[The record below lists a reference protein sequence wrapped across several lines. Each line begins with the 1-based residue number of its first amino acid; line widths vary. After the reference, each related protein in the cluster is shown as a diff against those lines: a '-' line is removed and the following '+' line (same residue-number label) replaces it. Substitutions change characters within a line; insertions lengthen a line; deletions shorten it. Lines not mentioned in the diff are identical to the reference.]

1 MHRYTNF
8 LLLIL
13 SLVLG
18 GVRVWAQATP
28 PLTEPEPIV
37 ITPPSQM
44 IAGSEEWQPVNLEP
58 AVPLDF
64 DSSFAIDAASNSC
77 STATTLPI
85 PGGDT
90 TTITNFTQDGNDPIL
105 SCMWGTPSSTTGY
118 RTAWY
123 KFTASA
129 SGNVFI
135 DTFGS
140 NYDTVLAIWQDVSP
154 DGVLDPCTDFATY
167 LQPVACE
174 DDGRGLSSNLT
185 ISVRKGDT
193 YYIEVA
199 DWEAAAPSP
208 KSVQIT
214 ALMPPFDSNWN
225 QKTSMPVSLSRHA
238 TAVAGSNIYVVGGQ
252 QSQLSTINIVPDL
265 WRYDSTTNKW
275 AVDQNGNSVLPD
287 MPGTGYSNTT
297 AAFVDGPNDNGRI
310 YLPSGYVG
318 GAYDMTHWAYDIQS
332 NAWLE
337 RKSLTAAIP
346 STQPFAWATAVAD
359 PSVNGYYLIGGL
371 ASTDPF
377 TPTTDVKN
385 EMYLY
390 IPGSDTWL
398 PRTSMN
404 SARYAHT
411 AALVN
416 GRVCVAGGISNNNIL
431 LVDGECY
438 IQGSGWAN
446 IAAMNIPR
454 YAATSAVGRDGRWYV
469 IGGID
474 ANGSAVAE
482 TEVYDMTSNTWSLL
496 PVSDD
501 LGNSVSLPARAWPRG
516 GTVGSTFY
524 AIGGNNMPDQQP
536 LPFVE
541 SLFLPTDEILL
552 PVVMSNFG
560 DANRPDDNFSEAR
573 PLAFNVP
580 QYRNFDNSQDFF
592 DVYYFD
598 LSTLATVTVNLTQ
611 VPSDSDYNISIYNSN
626 KLLWGKG
633 NNLVGANESVKLT
646 LSSGR
651 YYVMVER
658 VWPLYQ
664 PNTANYRIIVE
675 K

>member
-1 MHRYTNF
+1 MHRYTII

-13 SLVLG
+13 SLVFG
-18 GVRVWAQATP
+18 GLSVWAQGTP
-28 PLTEPEPIV
+28 SDPQASDAPIIV
-37 ITPPSQM
+37 KNPPSQM
-44 IAGSEEWQPVNLEP
+44 ITGGEEWQSVDLEP
-58 AVPLDF
+58 AAPLNF
-64 DSSFAIDAASNSC
+64 DTPMAIDAASNSC

-85 PGGDT
+85 PGGDLS
-90 TTITNFTQDGNDPIL
+90 TITSFTQDSDDPVL
-105 SCMWGTPSSTTGY
+105 SCMWGTPTSSTGY

-123 KFTASA
+123 KFTAAS
-129 SGNVFI
+129 SGNISI

-140 NYDTVLAIWQDVSP
+140 SYDTVLAIWKDVSP
-154 DGVLDPCTDFATY
+154 DGILDPCTDVATY
-167 LQPVACE
+167 LQAVSCQ
-174 DDGRGLSSNLT
+174 DDSRGLTSNTT
-185 ISVRKGDT
+185 ISVRKGET

-214 ALMPPFDSNWN
+214 ALQMPFDSNWTLE
-225 QKTSMPVSLSRHA
+225 TSMSTSLSRHA
-238 TAVAGSNIYVVGGQ
+238 TAVAGSNIYVIGGQ
-252 QSQLSTINIVPDL
+252 ISQLGTVNITPNL
-265 WRYDSTTNKW
+265 WHYNTVTNQW
-275 AVDQNGNSVLPD
+275 TSENALPD
-287 MPGTGYSNTT
+287 MPGSGYSNTT
-297 AAFVDGPNDNGRI
+297 AAYVDGPNDNGRI

-318 GAYDMTHWAYDIQS
+318 GAYNMTHYAYDIQGGYWQTR
-332 NAWLE
+332 A
-337 RKSLTAAIP
+337 SLTTAIP
-346 STQPFAWATAVAD
+346 GTQPFAWATAVAD
-359 PSVNGYYLIGGL
+359 PSVSGYYLTGGL

-377 TPTTDVKN
+377 VITATVKN

-390 IPGSDTWL
+390 LPGSDTWL

-411 AALVN
+411 GALVN

-438 IQGSGWAN
+438 TQGVGWGN

-454 YAATSAVGRDGRWYV
+454 YAATSAVGLDGRWYI

-482 TEVYDMTSNTWSLL
+482 TEVYDMTSNTWTLL
-496 PVSDD
+496 PVGDD

-552 PVVMSNFG
+552 PIVMSNFG
-560 DANRPDDNFSEAR
+560 DANRSDDNFTEAR

-580 QYRNFDNSQDFF
+580 QYRNFNNSADFF

-598 LSTLATVTVNLTQ
+598 LSSQAIVTTNLTQ
-611 VPSDSDYNISIYNSN
+611 VPSDSDYNIAIYDAN

-633 NNLVGANESVKLT
+633 DNLVGSNESVKLT
-646 LSSGR
+646 LSAGR
-651 YYVMVER
+651 YYVMVKR
-658 VWPLYQ
+658 VWPFNE